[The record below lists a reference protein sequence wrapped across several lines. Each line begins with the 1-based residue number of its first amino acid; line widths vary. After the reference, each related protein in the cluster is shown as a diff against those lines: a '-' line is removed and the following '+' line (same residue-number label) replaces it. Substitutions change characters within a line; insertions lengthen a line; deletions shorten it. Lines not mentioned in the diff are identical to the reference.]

1 MDQRDTGKE
10 DGLGHHG
17 DRKMGHRD
25 TVEGRSFHEKQG
37 LTNLQVEID
46 FGQLTKCGVP
56 TLQEA
61 TGSNLEFVHQA
72 YSRKDV
78 CEEDGRVLGP

>member
-17 DRKMGHRD
+17 NRKMGHSHRD

-37 LTNLQVEID
+37 LTNLQVEIG

-56 TLQEA
+56 TLLRGNRKQP
-61 TGSNLEFVHQA
+61 GVHPPGI
-72 YSRKDV
+72 R
-78 CEEDGRVLGP
+78 